1 MVAIKRSIIL
11 TMIVRSQG
19 VLFSMANSGAIKTMK
34 LASRRRWQDCTA
46 TTCAISSLEAA
57 ALNIGDGGMTYGG
70 EKNMETYYKLG
81 LSKNL
86 DLTADYQFFMNPG
99 HNAARG
105 PVNVFSLRV
114 RGDF

>member
-1 MVAIKRSIIL
+1 
-11 TMIVRSQG
+11 
-19 VLFSMANSGAIKTMK
+19 
-34 LASRRRWQDCTA
+34 
-46 TTCAISSLEAA
+46 
-57 ALNIGDGGMTYGG
+57 MTYGG
-70 EKNMETYYKLG
+70 EKNMETCYKLG